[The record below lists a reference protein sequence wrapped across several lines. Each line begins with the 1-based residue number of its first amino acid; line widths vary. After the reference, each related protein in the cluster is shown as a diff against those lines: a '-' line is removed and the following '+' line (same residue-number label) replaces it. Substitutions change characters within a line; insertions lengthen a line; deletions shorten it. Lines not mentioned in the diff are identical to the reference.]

1 MLVDEWVTLQDDS
14 SMMSC
19 IVDALTAGG
28 YSQTGAD
35 TGYISEI
42 NGIEEKAA
50 AEGSGW
56 MGTLNDWFTSEGFAA
71 YTVANGKLKAGDEI
85 AVQHTCNL
93 GADIGGAFGDSN
105 KPLKAIALSAG
116 ELSPAFSSSVHDY
129 TMILPEGV
137 TAQLKS
143 SDRSEERR
151 VGKECRSRWSPYH

>member
-42 NGIEEKAA
+42 NGIEEKDA

-105 KPLKAIALSAG
+105 KTLKAIALSAG

-129 TMILPEGV
+129 TMILPESV
-137 TAQLKS
+137 T
-143 SDRSEERR
+143 E
-151 VGKECRSRWSPYH
+151 

>member
-56 MGTLNDWFTSEGFAA
+56 MGTLNDWFTSERA
-71 YTVANGKLKAGDEI
+71 
-85 AVQHTCNL
+85 
-93 GADIGGAFGDSN
+93 
-105 KPLKAIALSAG
+105 
-116 ELSPAFSSSVHDY
+116 SPPTPWPMAS
-129 TMILPEGV
+129 
-137 TAQLKS
+137 
-143 SDRSEERR
+143 
-151 VGKECRSRWSPYH
+151 